1 MKPEERMHPLIQQ
14 ALQRYFSY
22 GWQNTLI
29 LNLIRYR
36 FHVRLSTQCL
46 KTFREGKSCTP
57 YCESHCPWKDYI
69 MLT

>member
-1 MKPEERMHPLIQQ
+1 MKPEERMHPLVQQ
-14 ALQRYFSY
+14 ALRRYISY
-22 GWQNTLI
+22 GWQNALI

-36 FHVRLSTQCL
+36 FNVRLSTQCL
-46 KTFREGKSCTP
+46 ETFREGKSCTA